1 MTDPGDSNWTF
12 VLGFLLIFKAV
23 DCNLHDGSG
32 TMIGRNRGHPELVHD
47 RLALVEDVDG
57 VRLVGRQLADE
68 SLPLSN

>member
-1 MTDPGDSNWTF
+1 
-12 VLGFLLIFKAV
+12 
-23 DCNLHDGSG
+23 
-32 TMIGRNRGHPELVHD
+32 MIGRNRGHPELVHD